1 MWPRN
6 YETCVHPA
14 EKDLKNSFL
23 HYVNVERVS
32 YPVLNL
38 GLAISGLTPG
48 QVGFDLFEV
57 PITTCMTIF
66 SHYVFANYDVLLS
79 HEFTSSK

>member
-1 MWPRN
+1 MTSN
-6 YETCVHPA
+6 NV
-14 EKDLKNSFL
+14 L
-23 HYVNVERVS
+23 HIGVERVS

-38 GLAISGLTPG
+38 GFVISGLTPD

-57 PITTCMTIF
+57 PITMSIF
-66 SHYVFANYDVLLS
+66 SHYVFANYNVLLS